1 MSRTLE
7 HLPQTALNGTLI
19 ERKCRDACIKLMREL
34 RYGHLEIWESGHCH
48 HFGDPMDTSLKA
60 RVDIRDPSAWADVAL
75 QGAMGAAE
83 AYMDGSLEVEDL
95 ASLTRLFVRNV
106 QVLDKLD
113 GGVTRALTP
122 LRRFAHWLNRNTKEN
137 SRKNILAHYD
147 LGNDLFERFLDPKMM
162 YSSGVYPRH
171 DAPLET
177 AATHK
182 LDVICQKLGLQP
194 GMHLV
199 EIGTGWGGLAIHAAQ
214 NYGVKVT
221 TTTISDAQHDFAAQ
235 RIAKA
240 GLEDQ
245 ITLLKKD
252 YRDLDGQ
259 YDRLVSV
266 EMIEAVGHQYLDTF
280 FSKCRSLIKPEGLM
294 LIQAITI
301 VDHRYKQALKS
312 MDFIQKY
319 IFPGGFIPS
328 VSAMMKSVAEAT
340 DMRLVQLEDYAE
352 HYARTLAHWRERF
365 DNQIDEIS
373 RLGYDER
380 FQRMWRYYLA
390 YCEGGFAERQLG
402 LSHLLLAAPKSPA
415 QTTYS
420 PL

>member
-1 MSRTLE
+1 
-7 HLPQTALNGTLI
+7 
-19 ERKCRDACIKLMREL
+19 
-34 RYGHLEIWESGHCH
+34 
-48 HFGDPMDTSLKA
+48 
-60 RVDIRDPSAWADVAL
+60 
-75 QGAMGAAE
+75 
-83 AYMDGSLEVEDL
+83 
-95 ASLTRLFVRNV
+95 
-106 QVLDKLD
+106 
-113 GGVTRALTP
+113 
-122 LRRFAHWLNRNTKEN
+122 
-137 SRKNILAHYD
+137 
-147 LGNDLFERFLDPKMM
+147 M

-352 HYARTLAHWRERF
+352 HYAALWL
-365 DNQIDEIS
+365 I
-373 RLGYDER
+373 
-380 FQRMWRYYLA
+380 
-390 YCEGGFAERQLG
+390 GGNG
-402 LSHLLLAAPKSPA
+402 LTTKSKKFPTGIRRAFSADVALLPSL
-415 QTTYS
+415 
-420 PL
+420 L